1 MEAHLTPTQVKNMI
15 QFLRHINKLKH
26 LYRTGWVN
34 SQVSR
39 PETVASHMWRMS
51 IMSMMIPPC
60 ANVNREVCLK
70 MCLVH
75 DLAESMVGDITPFD
89 GVAEEDKHQ
98 REMNAIEFLRKELL
112 NGLELVSKSNKEQN
126 GVESV
131 ETSEQTPLS
140 KKRNERDEEFAT
152 VVHEMLD
159 LFMEYEHN
167 ETPEARLVKDFD
179 KFDMILQ
186 ADEYERDQHMFLPS
200 FFATTQGKFQTSIGQ
215 SLAQELNEQ
224 RNARLEQQ
232 PTAAAEATTTT
243 TATTTEPKE

>member
-34 SQVSR
+34 SAVSQ

-98 REMNAIEFLRKELL
+98 REVNAIEFLRKELL
-112 NGLELVSKSNKEQN
+112 NGLELVSISNKEQN
-126 GVESV
+126 DVEGVA
-131 ETSEQTPLS
+131 TSEKAVLS
-140 KKRNERDEEFAT
+140 KGNERDEEFAT

-159 LFMEYEHN
+159 LFMEYERN

-200 FFATTQGKFQTSIGQ
+200 FFATTQSKFQTSIGQ
-215 SLAQELNEQ
+215 SLAQELYEQ

-232 PTAAAEATTTT
+232 PTAAEATTTT
-243 TATTTEPKE
+243 TATTEPKE